1 MAEYD
6 DPAGRAEARRVKKAC
21 DGLLKAMRRHE
32 AWPESIAN
40 PDIDRLPTFRAI
52 AHRSSSPYGSPAD
65 MCAEI
70 A

>member
-21 DGLLKAMRRHE
+21 DGLLKALRRHE
-32 AWPESIAN
+32 AWPEPIAN
-40 PDIDRLPTFRAI
+40 PDVDRLPTFMAI
-52 AHRSSSPYGSPAD
+52 AHRSSSPFSSPAD